1 MSERMNQEGSHQQA
15 SADIDVGTVVADP
28 KPATKPA
35 PTRGPVD
42 ELPPFRVLLHNDDVN
57 SIDHV
62 VDSIMELTP
71 LDHGR
76 AVEVTLEAQQI
87 RCGPCAGDAP
97 GACRAVP
104 RSVHQQEPDGD
115 DRTGGMK
122 HILGRPRSRGL
133 QPARACD
140 SWLQT
145 GQ

>member
-1 MSERMNQEGSHQQA
+1 MSERRNQEGSHQRA

-76 AVEVTLEAQQI
+76 AVEVTLEAQQS
-87 RCGPCAGDAP
+87 
-97 GACRAVP
+97 GAALVLVTHQERAELYRDQFTSKSLTVTI
-104 RSVHQQEPDGD
+104 EPVE
-115 DRTGGMK
+115 
-122 HILGRPRSRGL
+122 
-133 QPARACD
+133 
-140 SWLQT
+140 
-145 GQ
+145 

>member
-1 MSERMNQEGSHQQA
+1 MSERVNQESSHPQA
-15 SADIDVGTVVADP
+15 PSDIDVGTVVADP

-76 AVEVTLEAQQI
+76 AVEVTLEAQQS
-87 RCGPCAGDAP
+87 
-97 GACRAVP
+97 GAALVLVTHQERAELYRDQFTSKSLTVTI
-104 RSVHQQEPDGD
+104 EP
-115 DRTGGMK
+115 
-122 HILGRPRSRGL
+122 
-133 QPARACD
+133 AE
-140 SWLQT
+140 
-145 GQ
+145 